1 MRGLSRNSKS
11 LNFFPPELIAEV
23 SSFLG
28 TNNGRLAFGQTS
40 RNIRFAT
47 TRLDPRI
54 KVIPRFS
61 CVISGHQEEISCAVS
76 TPDGKIITGSLDET
90 AKVWDSRGQLL
101 FSLEGHEA
109 EIGCVAVAED
119 GRIITGSWD
128 KMVKIW
134 SPDGQLLTTLSGH
147 RAAVT
152 SVAVTA
158 NGKIIT
164 GGSDALIN
172 VWTFEGELIFS
183 HQSEMTQI
191 SDLAL
196 IDDQKIVIG
205 FQTGKIGILNIETFQ
220 MEHFFQAHK
229 NEFSSVIAL
238 PNGNILTNSYGE
250 ELKIW
255 NSEQGILLKEIHF
268 PEEAHGIQSIALTCE
283 GLIAAQFTNK
293 KLKIF
298 NLDFEVIAECEC
310 DAEFLINGN
319 KGIIFLNPSS
329 DSEDSDDSENLETIH
344 DRGIISFQIFHF

>member
-128 KMVKIW
+128 NTVKIW
-134 SPDGQLLTTLSGH
+134 SQEGQLLATLTGH
-147 RAAVT
+147 TASVT
-152 SVAVTA
+152 SVAVTS

-172 VWTFEGELIFS
+172 VWTLEGELLFS
-183 HQSEMTQI
+183 RQINAAQI
-191 SDLAL
+191 SDLVL
-196 IDDQKIVIG
+196 VNDQKVVIG
-205 FQTGKIGILNIETFQ
+205 FRTGEMAIFDIETYKV
-220 MEHFFQAHK
+220 MYLFQAHK

-268 PEEAHGIQSIALTCE
+268 PEEAHCIQSIALTHE

-298 NLDFEVIAECEC
+298 NLDFEMIAECEC

-319 KGIIFLNPSS
+319 KGVIFLNQSS
-329 DSEDSDDSENLETIH
+329 DFEDSEDSETID
-344 DRGIISFQIFHF
+344 DRGIISFQIFQF